1 MKIDRSFAADL
12 TTDEATRSIVRAVID
27 LSQVLDLTVVAEGV
41 ETLAELDQLAALG
54 ADQAQG
60 YHFGRPLP
68 KNQLTDF
75 VTADRALTATGP
87 WRPDAACRGRPKRDH
102 RAW

>member
-75 VTADRALTATGP
+75 VTADRALTAT
-87 WRPDAACRGRPKRDH
+87 
-102 RAW
+102 